1 MRAWL
6 LLRILALGPK
16 ESLLMAQQRYGNPV
30 AGAAVVVIAAI
41 VVIALFAVRFVNV
54 GEVGVI
60 HTFGV
65 VDPVPKPEGLLLKTP
80 WASLETL
87 SVRTQQLTM
96 SSRSEDA
103 SPSSTDQTVR
113 TLTSEGLSVGLD
125 ITTLF
130 RLNFSKA
137 PVLFQTIGP
146 NYVEIVVRPAIRDAI
161 RDVVGGYEAESLYTT
176 ARTEVANKIELQLRD
191 LLGDRGIEIESIL
204 LRDVDL
210 PQQITDAIERKIAA
224 EQSIQERKFRV
235 AEATEEANRRVEEAN
250 GIAQANRLINE
261 SLTAAVLQDKY
272 ISALSEM
279 QSGSVVYVPTNP
291 ETGLPVILG
300 SQAVG
305 AGT

>member
-1 MRAWL
+1 
-6 LLRILALGPK
+6 
-16 ESLLMAQQRYGNPV
+16 MAQQRYGNPAV
-30 AGAAVVVIAAI
+30 GAAVVIIAI
-41 VVIALFAVRFVNV
+41 VVVIALFSVRFVGV
-54 GEVGVI
+54 GEVGII

-65 VDPVPKPEGLLLKTP
+65 VDMVPKPEGLLMKTP

-103 SPSSTDQTVR
+103 SPSATDQTVR

-130 RLNFSKA
+130 RLEFELA
-137 PVLFQTIGP
+137 PKLFQSIGP
-146 NYVEIVVRPAIRDAI
+146 NYVEIVVRPAIRNAI
-161 RDVVGGYEAESLYTT
+161 RDVVGGYEAEALYTT
-176 ARTEVANKIELQLRD
+176 ARTQVANQIEDQLRGE
-191 LLGDRGIEIESIL
+191 LGERGVRIESIL

-224 EQSIQERKFRV
+224 EQSIQERVFRV
-235 AEATEEANRRVEEAN
+235 LEATEEANRRVEEAQ

-272 ISALSEM
+272 ISALREM
-279 QSGSVVYVPTNP
+279 ESGSVVYVPTNP
-291 ETGLPVILG
+291 QTGLPVILG

-305 AGT
+305 GAST

>member
-1 MRAWL
+1 
-6 LLRILALGPK
+6 
-16 ESLLMAQQRYGNPV
+16 
-30 AGAAVVVIAAI
+30 
-41 VVIALFAVRFVNV
+41 
-54 GEVGVI
+54 
-60 HTFGV
+60 
-65 VDPVPKPEGLLLKTP
+65 
-80 WASLETL
+80 
-87 SVRTQQLTM
+87 M

-130 RLNFSKA
+130 RLKFDKA
-137 PVLFQTIGP
+137 PQLFQTIGP

-161 RDVVGGYEAESLYTT
+161 RYVVGGYEAEALYTT
-176 ARTEVANKIELQLRD
+176 ARTEVANQIENQLRD
-191 LLGDRGIEIESIL
+191 LLGERGIQIESIL

-235 AEATEEANRRVEEAN
+235 AEATEEANRRVEEAT

-272 ISALSEM
+272 IQALRDME
-279 QSGSVVYVPTNP
+279 SGSVVYVPTNP
-291 ETGLPVILG
+291 DTGLPVILG

-305 AGT
+305 VGT

>member
-1 MRAWL
+1 MGTGTNRV
-6 LLRILALGPK
+6 
-16 ESLLMAQQRYGNPV
+16 GNS
-30 AGAAVVVIAAI
+30 AVGI
-41 VVIALFAVRFVNV
+41 VVIAIAGLIVAAMFSVRFVNV
-54 GEVGVI
+54 GEVGVL

-96 SSRSEDA
+96 SSRSED
-103 SPSSTDQTVR
+103 SGPSATDQTVR

-130 RLNFSKA
+130 RLEFSKA
-137 PVLFQTIGP
+137 PDLFQKVGP

-161 RDVVGGYEAESLYTT
+161 RDVVGGFVAEALYTT
-176 ARTEVANKIELQLRD
+176 ARTEVANQIEEQLGT
-191 LLGDRGIEIESIL
+191 LLSERGVLIESVL

-235 AEATEEANRRVEEAN
+235 QEATEEANRRVEEAT
-250 GIAQANRLINE
+250 GIAKANELINA

-272 ISALSEM
+272 ISALRDME
-279 QSGSVVYVPTNP
+279 SGSVVYVPTNP
-291 ETGLPVILG
+291 ESGLPVILG
-300 SQAVG
+300 TPAIG
-305 AGT
+305 AGAGPSK